1 MTNKKRLTVSILCL
15 LMLIVSMFAFSACG
29 GGKVENFNLSF
40 KVDGESYSTIS
51 TNGAEVVAI
60 PENPS
65 KEGYTFDGWYW
76 DKDVWSKP
84 FTANSLMDAPISS
97 DMSVYA
103 KFSAIE
109 YDITYENDG
118 GTHNNPVSY
127 TIEDGFTLSAAEKL
141 GYSFVAWYSDDAY
154 TTKVESVSVGSTG
167 AISLYAK
174 FEIENYTISY
184 ENTKDVPNTNATGY
198 NVNTDTITLSDLS
211 KTGYTFEGWY
221 NGEQRVTEIAK
232 GSTGNL
238 TLTARWSVDGY
249 SITYHNTEGST
260 NTNPN
265 GYDVEDL
272 PLTLSNASKD
282 YYNFLGWYTE
292 ATFENKVTEI
302 AVGTTGNI
310 NLYAKWEAVE
320 YTATFKDGNTV
331 VDEIKFTVE
340 TDSITAPAV
349 PTHTGYTG
357 VWESY
362 TLGTE
367 NITVNAVYTAIEYTA
382 TFKDGETIV
391 DTVKFTVETDS
402 ITAPAVPTHTGY
414 TGVWESY
421 TLGTENV
428 TVNAVYT
435 AIEYTATFKDGE
447 TIVGTVKFTVETDS
461 ITAPA
466 VPTHTGYTGA
476 WENYTL
482 GTEDIVINAI
492 YSKVDYTISYHNMTG
507 ANHTNPSGYN
517 VETLPIVLEDATK
530 RGYTFLGWYTEPT
543 FENKVSEIVEGTTG
557 NINLYAKWEIIEYTA
572 TFKDGNT
579 VVQEIVFTVETDSIT
594 APAVPVHTG
603 YTGVW
608 ESYTLGTEN
617 ITIDAIY
624 TAIEYTATFKEG
636 SKVVGTV
643 KFTVETVSITEPTV
657 PNHVGYTG
665 VWESYSLGAQNITID
680 AVYTAIEYTATFKD
694 GDTIVDE
701 IIFTV
706 ETESINE
713 PNVPAHTGYTGKW
726 EEYTLGTQDITINAI
741 YEIVPYGIIYH
752 NTTGATHSNPTGYD
766 VEDQPIILKDASKT
780 GYKFIGWYTDATF
793 ENKVT
798 EIEIGTTETIN
809 LYAKW
814 EAIEYTITY
823 LYDADLGY
831 FADDVVVKVTYTIED
846 AFDFASLL
854 CKKEG
859 YTFDGWF
866 TEKNI
871 GTGKKV
877 NGVSRGTM
885 GDISVYAH
893 FGLKEYTITYNNVNG
908 ATNTNPTN
916 YTVESEDISIYP
928 LSQKGYTF
936 DGWYVN
942 EDCSVAAN
950 TIIANGSTGD
960 IVLYAKW
967 TPIVYTIEYV
977 TFGGTTVGN
986 PPTYIITDNITF
998 KDATLSGYV
1007 FKGWY
1012 TAADGGVKTTCI
1024 TAGTTGNIVLYAHWD
1039 YVSTITFETNGGS
1052 SVMPLINVEGTSIT
1066 APASPTKEHY
1076 EFVGWYSDSALT
1088 NAYSFT
1094 TQPAENITLYAKW
1107 TPVSYEIQYVLNGGV
1122 NSKDNVLHYTI
1133 EDTVTLYDPSKVGYT
1148 FIGWFTDAQFTSA
1161 VVTEI
1166 QEGTSGK
1173 ITLYAHYSINQYT
1186 ISFDSNG
1193 GTNVSAITQNYAS
1206 NVVAPEN
1213 PSKNGY
1219 VFAGWYSNASLM
1231 SKYTFSTMPAQNI
1244 TLYAKWQKVTYTITY
1259 NLDGG
1264 RNSTSNPSSYTITS
1278 NTITFAEPTKNGY
1291 TFDGWYT
1298 DSKYTTPITEIT
1310 SGSYGDVEIFAKWV
1324 INTYTITYHMPE
1336 SATHSN
1342 ITQYTIESDI
1352 YSLLDA
1358 ALVGHTFAG
1367 WYSDSDYTNEITAI
1381 AGGEFGNIELFA
1393 KFTANTY
1400 NAWLDGTEEASVN
1413 VSFNL
1418 NGASGSIATQTI
1430 TETKALVYPTIP
1442 SRSGYVFAGWYDN
1455 VDCVGN
1461 LFDFSKQLTNDTILY
1476 AKWIKCENAIGLFI
1490 GTTTNI
1496 TLDGLNEQRYMFVPL
1511 VSGNVTIST
1520 TGTVDTYGA
1529 IYDSTGTLLRRD
1541 DDTGTDSNFQI
1552 VYNVTAG
1559 QVYYIGVRG
1568 YSSSVNGTVPLIVS
1582 GATTPTAG
1590 GFVVTAN
1597 RVEVVYG
1604 ENFELPVPS
1613 TRDGYKFLGWMD
1625 ANGVLYTDDSGTSI
1639 KTWDK
1644 AEDTM
1649 LVSKWEAT
1657 VYTVTFVSNG
1667 GSAIESITLD
1677 YGARLDLNLYVP
1689 TRTGYTFGGWYLSA
1703 SDTSA
1708 YNASTMPDE
1717 NITLYAKWTT
1727 FALGTIK
1734 YDVDKKA
1741 VSIYDTISAELFDA
1755 VCIDTDG
1762 NLATFTVSSEGFTV
1776 GGTMTIRLTATSG
1789 GKTKQVTIT
1798 DVKVY
1803 GMPTLDIE
1811 KTDKDYINV
1820 TDELNADLFGASGTD
1835 TFGEAT
1841 NIEVTVIGEFEAG
1854 EIVTVCIASID
1865 AAGNRVESRLSN
1877 IKVYGSPSISVNNS
1891 DLKGE
1896 DEITVDTIGATA
1908 TDSFGKP
1915 VDVTIDKISY
1925 GFVNGGEYS
1934 YYTSTTQSAKAFTA
1948 LNTESYKL
1956 YYKNGYSGDRTY
1968 ISVYCKTTGTTVK
1981 AQSYYTNT
1989 TYAYFTFSVT
1999 AGYEYEI
2006 RTKAYSSS
2014 YTTQFYMYLES
2025 TSNNIGVDLLGDVGV
2040 VLKATDDYGNVG
2052 TYLANIKIYGLPTI
2066 SDATT
2071 TDFKV
2076 GETVTVSS
2084 LGITAKDYFNNDLSI
2099 TLTKKEGVQEA
2110 GEIVVYT
2117 ATATDAAGNVTTK
2130 DIAVKFYD
2138 TPSIDVGRT
2147 NIKSSESIS
2156 VNSFNVTAKDSFGNT
2171 LAVELEY
2178 ISGTQTG
2185 GNYMTYK
2192 FTTTD
2197 GVGNSYSVT
2206 KTIAVYDV
2214 NQINLTY
2221 MNMASDL
2228 IKLTSKGE
2236 EFFAE
2241 ATDSFGDACDITIE
2255 AASGY
2260 TLTAGKTISLYIV
2273 ATDKA
2278 GNTKRSEV
2286 ITGIKVYGMPTVE
2299 LTSPDNGYSIEVN
2312 GNVSFLFRVIDSF
2325 GEEIY
2330 AEITTEDQM
2339 IAGSFIDVKV
2349 NAQDNAGNIVDTSYQ
2364 IAVLS
2369 NEKPYVE
2376 LYVDKSLWNTMYVDS
2391 SNTLPIPVKSGYV
2404 FYGWRDADEVYYTN
2418 SQGSITKTLGANNRL
2433 YAAFYLEG
2441 FTPISSSTQLK
2452 QISMDKNYILMCDID
2467 LNNATWTPLGS
2478 SSNPYTGI
2486 FDGNGHVIKN
2496 YKITSY
2502 TASATYLGLFASNK
2516 GTIQDLGV
2524 EGFTITISTLQTY
2537 TPYVGGLVSNNS
2549 GRIQNCYAI
2558 GTITLKVGGS
2568 AGGLARSNTGV
2579 INNSYAKVNITVT
2592 SSTSGTGGGAGG
2604 LVGTNGGNINNC
2616 YATGD
2621 VSVTIKESNASSGG
2635 LAGSN
2640 SGCIANCFATGNVS
2654 VKTTSTTESYY
2665 TAYSGGLVADNVQY
2679 GYSNSSGTVVNCYRS
2694 SSQKVTLTQ
2703 TYSGGSVSGSYG
2715 TAGTSTSVSN
2725 LKSKDWLVSNLW
2737 TLESVVWDFNSDDY
2751 PSLYWEDEYIELASI
2766 TIASKNDFVKLSGQ
2780 YLTLNY
2786 VLTTDI
2792 NLSGISWTPM
2802 TFCGEVFDGN
2812 GHVISNCTI
2821 SQKYDLMGLFAYNY
2835 GTISSINMTNLTISV
2850 SYTGTIYVGGL
2861 VAQNH
2866 GTICECSTTGNIN
2879 LDGNG
2884 KDQDANVYR
2893 NYTGGLVGYNYGKI
2907 NDCFSTCNITTTALS
2922 YGPSNWAGYGSCYNG
2937 GLVGYART
2945 GSDISNSYA
2954 TGTINGKAHTTT
2966 SATTGVYA
2974 GGLVGYVEDNCTIKY
2989 CFATGSI
2996 TANATGTNSQRRVGY
3011 IVGAKPTSYTS
3022 IIISTC
3028 YHSSSASTSGS
3039 ANSSM
3044 STSVSVSKSLS
3055 TIKTVDFYINSLGWN
3070 SDIWTFV
3077 DGQYPTLK

>member
-1 MTNKKRLTVSILCL
+1 M
-15 LMLIVSMFAFSACG
+15 
-29 GGKVENFNLSF
+29 
-40 KVDGESYSTIS
+40 
-51 TNGAEVVAI
+51 
-60 PENPS
+60 
-65 KEGYTFDGWYW
+65 
-76 DKDVWSKP
+76 
-84 FTANSLMDAPISS
+84 
-97 DMSVYA
+97 
-103 KFSAIE
+103 
-109 YDITYENDG
+109 
-118 GTHNNPVSY
+118 
-127 TIEDGFTLSAAEKL
+127 
-141 GYSFVAWYSDDAY
+141 
-154 TTKVESVSVGSTG
+154 
-167 AISLYAK
+167 
-174 FEIENYTISY
+174 
-184 ENTKDVPNTNATGY
+184 
-198 NVNTDTITLSDLS
+198 
-211 KTGYTFEGWY
+211 
-221 NGEQRVTEIAK
+221 
-232 GSTGNL
+232 
-238 TLTARWSVDGY
+238 
-249 SITYHNTEGST
+249 
-260 NTNPN
+260 
-265 GYDVEDL
+265 
-272 PLTLSNASKD
+272 
-282 YYNFLGWYTE
+282 
-292 ATFENKVTEI
+292 
-302 AVGTTGNI
+302 
-310 NLYAKWEAVE
+310 
-320 YTATFKDGNTV
+320 
-331 VDEIKFTVE
+331 
-340 TDSITAPAV
+340 
-349 PTHTGYTG
+349 
-357 VWESY
+357 
-362 TLGTE
+362 
-367 NITVNAVYTAIEYTA
+367 
-382 TFKDGETIV
+382 
-391 DTVKFTVETDS
+391 
-402 ITAPAVPTHTGY
+402 
-414 TGVWESY
+414 
-421 TLGTENV
+421 
-428 TVNAVYT
+428 
-435 AIEYTATFKDGE
+435 
-447 TIVGTVKFTVETDS
+447 
-461 ITAPA
+461 
-466 VPTHTGYTGA
+466 
-476 WENYTL
+476 
-482 GTEDIVINAI
+482 
-492 YSKVDYTISYHNMTG
+492 
-507 ANHTNPSGYN
+507 
-517 VETLPIVLEDATK
+517 
-530 RGYTFLGWYTEPT
+530 
-543 FENKVSEIVEGTTG
+543 
-557 NINLYAKWEIIEYTA
+557 
-572 TFKDGNT
+572 
-579 VVQEIVFTVETDSIT
+579 
-594 APAVPVHTG
+594 
-603 YTGVW
+603 
-608 ESYTLGTEN
+608 
-617 ITIDAIY
+617 
-624 TAIEYTATFKEG
+624 
-636 SKVVGTV
+636 
-643 KFTVETVSITEPTV
+643 
-657 PNHVGYTG
+657 
-665 VWESYSLGAQNITID
+665 
-680 AVYTAIEYTATFKD
+680 
-694 GDTIVDE
+694 
-701 IIFTV
+701 
-706 ETESINE
+706 
-713 PNVPAHTGYTGKW
+713 PAHTGYTGKW
-726 EEYTLGTQDITINAI
+726 EEYTLGTQNITINAI
-741 YEIVPYGIIYH
+741 YELVPYGIIYH
-752 NTTGATHSNPTGYD
+752 NTTGATHNNPTGYD
-766 VEDQPIILKDASKT
+766 VEDQPIILKDAHKT
-780 GYKFIGWYTDATF
+780 GYKFVGWYTEATF

-798 EIEIGTTETIN
+798 EIEIGTAETLN

-831 FADDVVVKVTYTIED
+831 FADDIVVKVTYTIED

-877 NGVSRGTM
+877 NGVSKGTM

-942 EDCSVAAN
+942 EDCTVAAN
-950 TIIANGSTGD
+950 TIISNGSTGD

-977 TFGGTTVGN
+977 TFGGTAVGN
-986 PPTYIITDNITF
+986 PSTYTITDNITF

-1012 TAADGGVKTTCI
+1012 TAVDGGVKTTCI

-1052 SVMPLINVEGTSIT
+1052 SVMPIINVEGTSIT

-1076 EFVGWYSDSALT
+1076 EFDGWYSDSALT

-1094 TQPAENITLYAKW
+1094 TQPSEDITLYAKW

-1122 NSKDNVLHYTI
+1122 NSKDNVSRYTI

-1186 ISFDSNG
+1186 ISFESNG

-1206 NVVAPEN
+1206 NVVAPES

-1219 VFAGWYSNASLM
+1219 VFVGWYSNASLT
-1231 SKYTFSTMPAQNI
+1231 SKYTFSTMPAKNI

-1310 SGSYGDVEIFAKWV
+1310 SGSYGDVEIFTKWV
-1324 INTYTITYHMPE
+1324 INTYSITYHMPE
-1336 SATHSN
+1336 GATHSN

-1367 WYSDSDYTNEITAI
+1367 WYSDIDYTNEITAI

-1476 AKWIKCENAIGLFI
+1476 AKWIKCENAIGLSI

-1529 IYDSTGTLLRRD
+1529 IYDSTGTLIRRD
-1541 DDTGTDSNFQI
+1541 DDNGTENNFQI
-1552 VYNVTAG
+1552 IYNVTAG

-1568 YSSSVNGTVPLIVS
+1568 YSSSVTGTVPLVIS
-1582 GATTPTAG
+1582 GATTPSAG

-1597 RVEVVYG
+1597 RVQVVYG
-1604 ENFELPVPS
+1604 ESFELPIPNS
-1613 TRDGYKFLGWMD
+1613 RDGYKFLGWMD
-1625 ANGVLYTDDSGTSI
+1625 TDGVLYADENGTSV
-1639 KTWDK
+1639 KVWDK
-1644 AEDTM
+1644 AEDSL
-1649 LVSKWEAT
+1649 LVSKWETA
-1657 VYTVTFVSNG
+1657 VYTVTFVTNG
-1667 GSAIESITLD
+1667 GNSIDPITLD

-1689 TRTGYTFGGWYLSA
+1689 VRSGYTFSGWYLSA
-1703 SDTSA
+1703 SDTEA
-1708 YNASTMPDE
+1708 YNSSTMPDS

-1734 YDVDKKA
+1734 YNEDKTAIKVDDV
-1741 VSIYDTISAELFDA
+1741 ISPELFNA
-1755 VCIDTDG
+1755 FCIDTNGD
-1762 NLATFTVSSEGFTV
+1762 LASFTVTV
-1776 GGTMTIRLTATSG
+1776 SGTQAAGETITIRLTATSG

-1811 KTDKDYINV
+1811 KNDKDYINV

-1841 NIEVTVIGEFEAG
+1841 NIEVTVIGKFEAG

-1896 DEITVDTIGATA
+1896 DEITVDKIGATA

-1934 YYTSTTQSAKAFTA
+1934 YYTSATQSAKAFTA

-2099 TLTKKEGVQEA
+2099 TLTKKEGEQEA

-2156 VNSFNVTAKDSFGNT
+2156 VNSFNVTAKDSFGYA

-2312 GNVSFLFRVIDSF
+2312 GNITFLFRVIDSF

-2339 IAGSFIDVKV
+2339 IAGSFIDVKI

-2376 LYVDKSLWNTMYVDS
+2376 LYVDNSLWNTMYVDS
-2391 SNTLPIPVKSGYV
+2391 NNTLPIPVKAGFV

-2452 QISMDKNYILMCDID
+2452 QMSMDKNYILMCDID

-2524 EGFTITISTLQTY
+2524 EGFTITFSTAQTS
-2537 TPYVGGLVSNNS
+2537 TPYAGGLVSNNS

-2568 AGGLARSNTGV
+2568 AGGLAGSNKGV

-2592 SSTSGTGGGAGG
+2592 SSTSDTGGFAGG
-2604 LVGTNGGNINNC
+2604 LVGTNRGNINNC

-2621 VSVTIKESNASSGG
+2621 VSVTAKERNAISGG
-2635 LAGSN
+2635 LVGDN
-2640 SGCIANCFATGNVS
+2640 TGCIANCFATGNVS
-2654 VKTTSTTESYY
+2654 AKTTSSTESYY
-2665 TAYSGGLVADNVQY
+2665 LAYAGGLVADNVTH
-2679 GYSNSSGTVVNCYRS
+2679 SSSHSGTLVNSYRS

-2703 TYSGGSVSGSYG
+2703 TYSGGSISGNYG
-2715 TAGTSTSVSN
+2715 TAGTSTSISN
-2725 LKSKDWLVSNLW
+2725 LKSKDWLISNLW
-2737 TLESVVWDFNSDDY
+2737 TLESVVWDFNSDNY
-2751 PSLYWEDEYIELASI
+2751 PSLYWEDEYVELAPI

-2792 NLSGISWTPM
+2792 NLSGISWMPM
-2802 TFCGEVFDGN
+2802 TFCGEVFNGN

-2821 SQKYDLMGLFAYNY
+2821 NQKYDLMGLFAYNY
-2835 GTISSINMTNLTISV
+2835 GTISGINMTSLTISV

-2884 KDQDANVYR
+2884 KDQTGNVYV

-2907 NDCFSTCNITTTALS
+2907 NNCFSTCNITTTALS
-2922 YGPSNWAGYGSCYNG
+2922 YGPSNYAGYGSCYNG

-2945 GSDISNSYA
+2945 GSEITNSYA

-2966 SATTGVYA
+2966 KATTGVYA
-2974 GGLVGYVEDNCTIKY
+2974 GGLVGYVTDNCTIKN

-3011 IVGAKPTSYTS
+3011 TVGAKPTSYTS
-3022 IIISTC
+3022 ITISTC

-3044 STSVSVSKSLS
+3044 STSVSVSKALS
-3055 TIKTVDFYINSLGWN
+3055 TIKTIDFYTNSLGWS